1 MEETIKP
8 DYEALYKSSQEE
20 WKIRFE
26 EIEYEFRN
34 KLDSERNT
42 KNAIIERQEKE
53 IEFYKSIIKGILHIE
68 R

>member
-26 EIEYEFRN
+26 EIEPN
-34 KLDSERNT
+34 L
-42 KNAIIERQEKE
+42 E
-53 IEFYKSIIKGILHIE
+53 IN
-68 R
+68 